1 MVRIGLF
8 CFLFHSAVAQ
18 NDIMLLYRDAMALMV
33 KKNFEHAEQKL
44 RILDSLMPDD
54 TEIYFLRAQVL
65 AQMGD
70 HTKAMGLLKASLIM
84 GSDMLF
90 AIGKDS
96 AFVGLWADSEFQNLL
111 KEIEQLKR
119 PVHHSRDAY
128 LLTERDL
135 IPEGTAYDGHTGQ
148 LFISSTYKR
157 KIKRIYPD
165 GRSDD
170 FTKEGQDGLLGVVGM
185 EVDSVRRILWVNS
198 CNNPNMPIRDSH
210 ADARVPAR
218 VHKFDLTTGRL
229 LQRYDA
235 PAGSHF
241 FNDLTVTAKG
251 DVFITDTESGEIWQI
266 AAERHTL
273 EIFLKL
279 QNVLFLNGITK
290 SPDDQWLYVAHVA
303 GILVIDIATRRY
315 EPLKHPPLFP
325 LGSIDG
331 LAFYK
336 QSLIAHQSG
345 VVGRIKRIYLDNDL
359 RTATHAA
366 VLEAHNPHFDQPTTG
381 EIGGSFYYYIANAQL
396 RSGFRNK
403 KIKPYHELRD
413 VVILKIPLE

>member
-18 NDIMLLYRDAMALMV
+18 NDIMHLYRDAMALMV

-148 LFISSTYKR
+148 LFISSTYKG

-170 FTKEGQDGLLGVVGM
+170 FTKEGQDGLLGVVG
-185 EVDSVRRILWVNS
+185 
-198 CNNPNMPIRDSH
+198 
-210 ADARVPAR
+210 
-218 VHKFDLTTGRL
+218 
-229 LQRYDA
+229 
-235 PAGSHF
+235 
-241 FNDLTVTAKG
+241 
-251 DVFITDTESGEIWQI
+251 
-266 AAERHTL
+266 
-273 EIFLKL
+273 
-279 QNVLFLNGITK
+279 
-290 SPDDQWLYVAHVA
+290 
-303 GILVIDIATRRY
+303 
-315 EPLKHPPLFP
+315 
-325 LGSIDG
+325 
-331 LAFYK
+331 
-336 QSLIAHQSG
+336 
-345 VVGRIKRIYLDNDL
+345 
-359 RTATHAA
+359 
-366 VLEAHNPHFDQPTTG
+366 
-381 EIGGSFYYYIANAQL
+381 
-396 RSGFRNK
+396 
-403 KIKPYHELRD
+403 
-413 VVILKIPLE
+413 